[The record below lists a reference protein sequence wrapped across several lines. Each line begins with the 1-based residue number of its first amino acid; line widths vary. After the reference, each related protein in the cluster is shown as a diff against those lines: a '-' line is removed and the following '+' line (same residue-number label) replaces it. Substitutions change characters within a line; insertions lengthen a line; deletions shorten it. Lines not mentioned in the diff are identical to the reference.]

1 MKIPCIDKRSP
12 LQSHKCMQLDK
23 IDCPSKT
30 DLICCQRNWKLKFI
44 DSKLN
49 RNQLFVVE
57 IQGVRHF
64 RVNIPR
70 AESARRIQEF
80 VRDEK
85 VNIQSGKW
93 SGQKWRD
100 ETLPH
105 WYTIYTFFK
114 MKLFLNIHFSKCC
127 QIMTNQLFSKE
138 DLKSYPTVKY
148 FSPYLE
154 KGRNC
159 IYQCERVSSSF
170 LITSLFSKQ

>member
-70 AESARRIQEF
+70 ADSG
-80 VRDEK
+80 VRERWKSQYPKWK
-85 VNIQSGKW
+85 VKW
-93 SGQKWRD
+93 SKMKGWD
-100 ETLPH
+100 PPT
-105 WYTIYTFFK
+105 WVYTIYTFFK

-138 DLKSYPTVKY
+138 DLKSFPTVKY

-170 LITSLFSKQ
+170 LTTSLFSKQ

>member
-70 AESARRIQEF
+70 ADSG
-80 VRDEK
+80 VRERWKSQYPKWK
-85 VNIQSGKW
+85 VKW
-93 SGQKWRD
+93 SKMKGWDPPTLIYNLYIFQD
-100 ETLPH
+100 EAFFK
-105 WYTIYTFFK
+105 YTFFK
-114 MKLFLNIHFSKCC
+114 VLSNYDQSTFFKGGPQKLSNGKIFFALSWK
-127 QIMTNQLFSKE
+127 
-138 DLKSYPTVKY
+138 
-148 FSPYLE
+148 
-154 KGRNC
+154 R
-159 IYQCERVSSSF
+159 
-170 LITSLFSKQ
+170 